1 MSQSTV
7 KVRCGKFANLPPAS
21 SPSSNPSLDPRL
33 DQPDINCHFTFCLVP
48 TTTPPSDRA
57 IEKVRDLHLAGACIR
72 VSNCDIHFIC
82 FAFQKTVQDIIRAEE
97 AKENGIS
104 VASAWNTEFRIL
116 LLFLFSV
123 VSPEVALGVI
133 FSDFNSC
140 VAMICPTQTV
150 MLLRAFY
157 PRVNA
162 LLSRLKEL
170 GCAWD

>member
-33 DQPDINCHFTFCLVP
+33 DQPDISCHFTFSLVP

-82 FAFQKTVQDIIRAEE
+82 FAFFKRLFKISFAQRRQKKMVFQLQAHGTRSFGFFYYFYSARYSR
-97 AKENGIS
+97 KWRWGNFLS
-104 VASAWNTEFRIL
+104 VH
-116 LLFLFSV
+116 
-123 VSPEVALGVI
+123 
-133 FSDFNSC
+133 SC
-140 VAMICPTQTV
+140 VVMICPTQTA
-150 MLLRAFY
+150 MFLRAFFL
-157 PRVNA
+157 RVNA